1 MFNYTCLNPI
11 AGVGLDLFSDDYKK
25 VDDLAGADAALV
37 RSAAMHDLDL
47 PDSLL
52 AVARA
57 GAGVNN
63 IPLDKCADKGIVVF
77 NTPGANAN
85 AVKEHVLAALLLAS
99 RDLLGGIKWVE
110 DNKDDADIAKSAE
123 KAKKAF
129 AGKEIKGKKLG
140 VIGLGAIGPKS

>member
-1 MFNYTCLNPI
+1 MYNYTCLNPI
-11 AGVGLDLFSDDYKK
+11 AGVGLNLFSEDYKK
-25 VDDLAGADAALV
+25 VDELAGADAALV
-37 RSAAMHDLDL
+37 RSAAMHDMDL

-85 AVKEHVLAALLLAS
+85 GVKELVIAGMLLAS
-99 RDLLGGIKWVE
+99 RDVIGGINWVQS
-110 DNKDDADIAKSAE
+110 DKDDENIAKAAE
-123 KAKKAF
+123 KEKKKF
-129 AGKEIKGKKLG
+129 ADETEQ
-140 VIGLGAIGPKS
+140 AE

>member
-25 VDDLAGADAALV
+25 VDYLAGADAALV

-57 GAGVNN
+57 GVGSAATMVVMMVPILIFILAESN
-63 IPLDKCADKGIVVF
+63 ILE
-77 NTPGANAN
+77 TM
-85 AVKEHVLAALLLAS
+85 AS
-99 RDLLGGIKWVE
+99 SGIK
-110 DNKDDADIAKSAE
+110 D
-123 KAKKAF
+123 
-129 AGKEIKGKKLG
+129 
-140 VIGLGAIGPKS
+140 

>member
-85 AVKEHVLAALLLAS
+85 GVK
-99 RDLLGGIKWVE
+99 
-110 DNKDDADIAKSAE
+110 N
-123 KAKKAF
+123 F
-129 AGKEIKGKKLG
+129 
-140 VIGLGAIGPKS
+140 VICIPRYCRWY